1 MDIILGDKKVPII
14 TVIGRVD
21 VINGAR
27 RDIIELWSDAPLS
40 TEDLEYIKTHDSF
53 TNDNDGK
60 YENFKEVVRHSTWLA
75 QVDSSAVI
83 IQQVNA
89 EKEALVAEK
98 AALISERDKFIAALP
113 YLLEGKSEETVL
125 QFKEYLPVVEQP
137 VIKG

>member
-1 MDIILGDKKVPII
+1 M
-14 TVIGRVD
+14 IGRVD

-40 TEDLEYIKTHDSF
+40 TEDLDYIKTHDSF

-75 QVDSSAVI
+75 QVDPSAVI

-89 EKEALVAEK
+89 EKEALIAEK
-98 AALISERDKFIAALP
+98 AALAEEMAALITERDKLVAALP
-113 YLLEGKSEETVL
+113 TLLEGQSEEVVL
-125 QFKEYLPVVEQP
+125 QFKEYLPEVKVVEQTARQ
-137 VIKG
+137 I